1 MKDNMDRVLLQ
12 YSGGKDSTAC
22 LIKLIDQGV
31 IFQAIH
37 FIHDYSYSIPTEEA
51 IRLSNE
57 YGVHLHIVNITKEL
71 EKLLVDNI
79 NDRPCR
85 YCKSIMDQISVDFAV
100 KNGFNLICVGDT
112 GSDNTLKE
120 RIRKAGYKDY
130 EVSKYFNKK
139 VSLPKEIN
147 IYRPLINFSNQQV
160 IQFLKV
166 KGVDVSRVCD
176 TGDRYFQY
184 SREGCPLQ
192 FKDFGVYYSTDLMK
206 KLKEANTLCSA
217 FARENNI
224 QASVH
229 LPSGFIVTIPRGYEK
244 DCKNYLESHG
254 FQLPIIETKIK
265 ESISIDIDI
274 NAYDTLTS
282 PQIIKTIYFRL
293 LERLKE
299 EVKEYTILKGNSIF
313 ISDNII
319 LTSILDQDFVFHNKI
334 ISKKEINISELE
346 SLIVEIFHTFDFK
359 ISETK
364 GNNKS

>member
-1 MKDNMDRVLLQ
+1 
-12 YSGGKDSTAC
+12 
-22 LIKLIDQGV
+22 
-31 IFQAIH
+31 
-37 FIHDYSYSIPTEEA
+37 
-51 IRLSNE
+51 
-57 YGVHLHIVNITKEL
+57 
-71 EKLLVDNI
+71 
-79 NDRPCR
+79 
-85 YCKSIMDQISVDFAV
+85 
-100 KNGFNLICVGDT
+100 
-112 GSDNTLKE
+112 
-120 RIRKAGYKDY
+120 
-130 EVSKYFNKK
+130 
-139 VSLPKEIN
+139 
-147 IYRPLINFSNQQV
+147 
-160 IQFLKV
+160 
-166 KGVDVSRVCD
+166 
-176 TGDRYFQY
+176 
-184 SREGCPLQ
+184 
-192 FKDFGVYYSTDLMK
+192 MK